1 MALTDEQI
9 AQEEKFLAGMPRFN
23 IAAFLLP
30 PVWGP
35 AHGMWA
41 AIVFYPMWLVSD
53 NVFYAA
59 FSEPS
64 LMSVAL
70 AVVVFVTLVGITIA
84 FALIGQPLA
93 AHRAE
98 RMGVSREV
106 YLKRQKRWAVGC
118 AIAGAA
124 MIALAT
130 YYNLAIRPTI
140 GA

>member
-1 MALTDEQI
+1 M
-9 AQEEKFLAGMPRFN
+9 
-23 IAAFLLP
+23 
-30 PVWGP
+30 
-35 AHGMWA
+35 
-41 AIVFYPMWLVSD
+41 FYPMWLVSD

-84 FALIGQPLA
+84 FAFIGQPLA
-93 AHRAE
+93 AHRAD
-98 RMGVSREV
+98 RMGVSREA

-140 GA
+140 GV